1 MEENPELIFQSRQN
15 QQNVNSPNIIQQVDK
30 IISKYKIQLEQ
41 LKPKKNIYS
50 LTKMTNSFLKEDNI
64 TNINNNTFSKYNND
78 RKNISIL
85 AQEMEN
91 DNIKLGSALTLEK
104 SKVVQLLNLLKIK
117 ENEINNLKGQI
128 DGLGNKLTDLE
139 KKYQDIIDSMRREQ
153 QNKINEL
160 YNKMSNEIN
169 IAKINLDENKKNNEL
184 LVDKYNKELNK
195 NNKMLKIF
203 FDFFN
208 KNIEVYKKTDILK
221 SEQNFIIK
229 SKDYSEDKAILAID
243 TWDKL
248 INKLFQDNKDL
259 YNELVRLKGEMGN
272 YGIIMNQNTNYIQQE
287 NDSLKQI
294 IEKLTF
300 ENNILKKENN
310 SRQKQIN
317 NSNNTNIDHHHII
330 HSVCRHCNHEYSETN
345 IKKKNK
351 SSRDVSPIQKLRLK
365 INHLEN
371 QIKNKSFI

>member
-1 MEENPELIFQSRQN
+1 MEENSELIFQSRLN
-15 QQNVNSPNIIQQVDK
+15 QQNININSPDIIQQVDK

-41 LKPKKNIYS
+41 IKPRKNIYS
-50 LTKMTNSFLKEDNI
+50 LTNMNNSLIKEDNI
-64 TNINNNTFSKYNND
+64 NNINNNTYSKYNND
-78 RKNISIL
+78 RKNIL

-104 SKVVQLLNLLKIK
+104 SKVVQLLNLLKMK
-117 ENEINNLKGQI
+117 EIEINNLKEHI

-139 KKYQDIIDSMRREQ
+139 KKYQDVIDSMRHEQ
-153 QNKINEL
+153 QNKINEI
-160 YNKMSNEIN
+160 YNRMNNEIN
-169 IAKINLDENKKNNEL
+169 LSKINLDENKKNNEL
-184 LVDKYNKELNK
+184 LLDKYNKELNK
-195 NNKMLKIF
+195 SNKMLKIF

-208 KNIEVYKKTDILK
+208 KHIEVYKKTDILK
-221 SEQNFIIK
+221 LDPNFIIK
-229 SKDYSEDKAILAID
+229 SKDYSEDKAILAIE

-259 YNELVRLKGEMGN
+259 YNELVRLKGEIGN
-272 YGIIMNQNTNYIQQE
+272 YDIIMNQNTNYIQQE

-300 ENNILKKENN
+300 ENNLLKNENN
-310 SRQKQIN
+310 SKQNIIN
-317 NSNNTNIDHHHII
+317 NGNNNVEHHHII
-330 HSVCRHCNHEYSETN
+330 HSVCRHCNHEYSESN

-351 SSRDVSPIQKLRLK
+351 TSRDVSPIQKLRLK

>member
-1 MEENPELIFQSRQN
+1 MEENSELIFQSRLN
-15 QQNVNSPNIIQQVDK
+15 QQNININSPDIIQQVDK

-41 LKPKKNIYS
+41 IKPRKNIYS
-50 LTKMTNSFLKEDNI
+50 LTNMNNSLMKED
-64 TNINNNTFSKYNND
+64 NINNNTYSKYNND
-78 RKNISIL
+78 RKNIL

-104 SKVVQLLNLLKIK
+104 SKVVQLLNLLKMK
-117 ENEINNLKGQI
+117 EIEINNLKEHI

-139 KKYQDIIDSMRREQ
+139 KKYQDVIDSMRHEQ
-153 QNKINEL
+153 QNKINEI
-160 YNKMSNEIN
+160 YNRMNNEIN
-169 IAKINLDENKKNNEL
+169 LSKINLDENKKNNEL
-184 LVDKYNKELNK
+184 LLDKYNKELNK
-195 NNKMLKIF
+195 SNKMLKIF

-208 KNIEVYKKTDILK
+208 KHIEVYKKTDILK
-221 SEQNFIIK
+221 LDPNFIIK
-229 SKDYSEDKAILAID
+229 SKDYSEDKAILAIE

-259 YNELVRLKGEMGN
+259 YNELVRLKGEIGN
-272 YGIIMNQNTNYIQQE
+272 YDLIMNQNTNYIQQE

-300 ENNILKKENN
+300 ENNLLKNENN
-310 SRQKQIN
+310 SKQNIIN
-317 NSNNTNIDHHHII
+317 NGNNNVDHHHII
-330 HSVCRHCNHEYSETN
+330 HSVCRHCNHEYSESN

-351 SSRDVSPIQKLRLK
+351 TNRDVSPIQKLRLK

>member
-1 MEENPELIFQSRQN
+1 MEENSELIFQSRLN
-15 QQNVNSPNIIQQVDK
+15 QQNININSPDIIQQVDK

-41 LKPKKNIYS
+41 IKPRKNIYS
-50 LTKMTNSFLKEDNI
+50 LTNMNNSLIKEDNI
-64 TNINNNTFSKYNND
+64 NNINNNTYSKYNND
-78 RKNISIL
+78 RKNIL

-104 SKVVQLLNLLKIK
+104 SKVVQLLNLLKMK
-117 ENEINNLKGQI
+117 EIEINNLKEHI

-139 KKYQDIIDSMRREQ
+139 KKYQDVIDSMRHEQ
-153 QNKINEL
+153 QNKINEI
-160 YNKMSNEIN
+160 YNRMNNEIN
-169 IAKINLDENKKNNEL
+169 LSKINLDENKKNNEL
-184 LVDKYNKELNK
+184 LLDKYNKELNK
-195 NNKMLKIF
+195 SNKMLKIF

-208 KNIEVYKKTDILK
+208 KHIEVYKKTDILK
-221 SEQNFIIK
+221 LDPNFIIK
-229 SKDYSEDKAILAID
+229 SKDYSEDKAILAIE

-259 YNELVRLKGEMGN
+259 YNELVRLKGEIGN
-272 YGIIMNQNTNYIQQE
+272 YDIIMNQNTNYIQQE

-300 ENNILKKENN
+300 ENNLLKNENN
-310 SRQKQIN
+310 SKQNIIN
-317 NSNNTNIDHHHII
+317 NGNNNVDHHHII
-330 HSVCRHCNHEYSETN
+330 HSVCRHCNHEYSESN

-351 SSRDVSPIQKLRLK
+351 TNRDVSPIQKLRLK

>member
-1 MEENPELIFQSRQN
+1 MEENSEIIFKPRQN
-15 QQNVNSPNIIQQVDK
+15 KQNITNPDIIQQVDK

-41 LKPKKNIYS
+41 IKPKQNMYS
-50 LTKMTNSFLKEDNI
+50 LTNINNSLMKDDNI
-64 TNINNNTFSKYNND
+64 NNINNNTFSKYNKD
-78 RKNISIL
+78 TKNIL

-91 DNIKLGSALTLEK
+91 DNLKLGSALTLEK
-104 SKVVQLLNLLKIK
+104 SKVVQLLNLLKMK
-117 ENEINNLKGQI
+117 EIEINNLKEQI
-128 DGLGNKLTDLE
+128 DGLGNKLTYLE
-139 KKYQDIIDSMRREQ
+139 KKYQDVIDSMRHEQ

-160 YNKMSNEIN
+160 YNRMNNEIN
-169 IAKINLDENKKNNEL
+169 ISKNNLDENIKKNEL
-184 LVDKYNKELNK
+184 LLDKYNKELNR

-208 KNIEVYKKTDILK
+208 KHIDVYKKTDILK
-221 SEQNFIIK
+221 LDTNFIIK
-229 SKDYSEDKAILAID
+229 SKDYSEDKAILAIE

-259 YNELVRLKGEMGN
+259 YNELVRLKGEIGN
-272 YGIIMNQNTNYIQQE
+272 YDLIMNQNTNYIQQE

-300 ENNILKKENN
+300 ENDILKKENN
-310 SRQKQIN
+310 SKQNQIN
-317 NSNNTNIDHHHII
+317 NRNNNNVDHHHII
-330 HSVCRHCNHEYSETN
+330 HSVCRHCNHEYSESN

-351 SSRDVSPIQKLRLK
+351 TSRDVSPIQKLRLK

>member
-221 SEQNFIIK
+221 GEQNFIIK

-272 YGIIMNQNTNYIQQE
+272 YDIIMNQNTNYIQQE

-317 NSNNTNIDHHHII
+317 NSNNNNIDHHHII
-330 HSVCRHCNHEYSETN
+330 HSVCRHCNHEYSDAN

>member
-1 MEENPELIFQSRQN
+1 MEENSELIFQPRPN
-15 QQNVNSPNIIQQVDK
+15 QKNINSPDIIQQVDK
-30 IISKYKIQLEQ
+30 IISKYKFQLEQ

-50 LTKMTNSFLKEDNI
+50 LTNINNTFIKEDNI
-64 TNINNNTFSKYNND
+64 NNINNNTFSKYNND
-78 RKNISIL
+78 RKNNISIL
-85 AQEMEN
+85 TQEMEN
-91 DNIKLGSALTLEK
+91 DNLKLGSALTLEK

-117 ENEINNLKGQI
+117 EIEINNLKEQI

-139 KKYQDIIDSMRREQ
+139 KKYQDIIDSMKHEQ

-160 YNKMSNEIN
+160 YNKMNNEIN
-169 IAKINLDENKKNNEL
+169 ISKINLDENKKNNEL
-184 LVDKYNKELNK
+184 LLDKYNKELNK

-208 KNIEVYKKTDILK
+208 KHIEVYKKTDILK
-221 SEQNFIIK
+221 LEPNFIIK
-229 SKDYSEDKAILAID
+229 SKDYSEDKAILAIE

-259 YNELVRLKGEMGN
+259 YNELVRLKSEIGN
-272 YGIIMNQNTNYIQQE
+272 YDIIMNQNTNYIQQE

-300 ENNILKKENN
+300 ENNLLKNENN
-310 SRQKQIN
+310 SKQNQIN
-317 NSNNTNIDHHHII
+317 NSNNNVDHHHII
-330 HSVCRHCNHEYSETN
+330 HSVCRHCNHEYSESN

-351 SSRDVSPIQKLRLK
+351 TSRDISPIQKLRLK